1 LNLLVAAVLLLQD
14 KTAEETFKKI
24 EEQIEKAKT
33 VRITS
38 KLEGTLN
45 QGKEKKISKT
55 GVFILKQGNKVYAKI
70 KEGDSTDMLVSDG
83 AMMLT
88 DFLPR
93 KFPPGAPTSSVVLKT
108 PEELNRTLS
117 WALVSKGAV
126 LSLLEMIGLAY
137 SVDPKE
143 NKLRFPAHEFEHGG
157 EDRGAK
163 VLKYKLGDVAA
174 TLRYDPKSL
183 RVFSR
188 RLTHKDFGDV
198 TETYDEFSLD
208 ADVSDDQ
215 FSVFPDNERNVQPAP
230 RPRK

>member
-1 LNLLVAAVLLLQD
+1 MSQQCNGIGGIFMHMFFAVAMLLQD
-14 KTAEETFKKI
+14 QTAEDVFKKI
-24 EEQIEKAKT
+24 EESIEKAKT

-45 QGKEKKISKT
+45 EGKKIAKT
-55 GVFILKQGNKVYAKI
+55 GSFILKHGNKVYARV
-70 KEGDSTDMLVSDG
+70 KEGDTTEMLVSDG
-83 AMMLT
+83 TMMLT
-88 DFLPR
+88 DSSAG
-93 KFPPGAPTSSVVLKT
+93 KPGAPTSNVVLKT
-108 PEELNRTLS
+108 PDQLNRTFSL
-117 WALVSKGAV
+117 ALVSEGAIV
-126 LSLLEMIGLAY
+126 PLLEMIGMAY
-137 SVDPKE
+137 STAPKDRT
-143 NKLRFPAHEFEHGG
+143 LRLPAQDFEHGG

-163 VLKYKLGDVAA
+163 VLKYKLGDVVA

-215 FSVFPDNERNVQPAP
+215 FSVFPDND
-230 RPRK
+230 RK